1 MTTNQPSFPIYLPE
15 IWAKSSEDRQTD
27 GESLEE
33 HSWHTVSR
41 MRDLVLLRPDLPQ
54 IVGDERLWQRLFWA
68 CLMHDFGKVASGFQK
83 MLRKG
88 GNWGLRHEVLSLAF
102 VDWLFPTGS
111 EDRVWV
117 VAAVAAHHRDLDE
130 ITKYVGED
138 GEADRNKMVA
148 EVAPSSVEG
157 IWRWLTEGVADWIVA
172 LDLARYGV
180 AVPDLPERAATV
192 DSFYQNAATCITGAI
207 QHYNN

>member
-41 MRDLVLLRPDLPQ
+41 MRDLVLLRPDLPK

-88 GNWGLRHEVLSLAF
+88 GNWGLRHEVLSLASSPLAQGHGGR
-102 VDWLFPTGS
+102 VATGGCGTRCFRWPS
-111 EDRVWV
+111 WTGCSPL
-117 VAAVAAHHRDLDE
+117 AARIVCGL
-130 ITKYVGED
+130 
-138 GEADRNKMVA
+138 
-148 EVAPSSVEG
+148 
-157 IWRWLTEGVADWIVA
+157 WQQLLLTT
-172 LDLARYGV
+172 
-180 AVPDLPERAATV
+180 AT
-192 DSFYQNAATCITGAI
+192 
-207 QHYNN
+207 